1 MYSRNRTNQLQPTN
15 VVDAENLLKPA
26 SNKVMITVDSKNIT
40 LPNNEATL
48 NAHVSKS
55 NLKNLNIRPKELSYS
70 WKQVMTNRTAKSNN
84 SIIIKNA
91 DSKTLSVSNLSKGKY
106 KFQVSVT
113 GPKNIESKSFGEIN
127 VLSGIWIINS
137 WFILK

>member
-1 MYSRNRTNQLQPTN
+1 MYTRQKTNPLQPTN
-15 VVDAENLLKPA
+15 LVEAKNGLDSV
-26 SNKVMITVDSKNIT
+26 SNKVMVTVDSKNIT
-40 LPNNEATL
+40 LPNNEVTL
-48 NAHVSKS
+48 NAHISKS
-55 NLKNLNIRPKELSYS
+55 KLKNLGISSKDLRYS
-70 WKQVMTNRTAKSNN
+70 WKHVMINPTAKSDH

-127 VLSGIWIINS
+127 VLSGI
-137 WFILK
+137 

>member
-1 MYSRNRTNQLQPTN
+1 
-15 VVDAENLLKPA
+15 
-26 SNKVMITVDSKNIT
+26 MITVDSKNIT

-48 NAHVSKS
+48 NAHISKS
-55 NLKNLNIRPKELSYS
+55 NLKNLDIRPKELSYS

-113 GPKNIESKSFGEIN
+113 GPENIESKSFGEIN
-127 VLSGIWIINS
+127 VLSGI
-137 WFILK
+137 

>member
-15 VVDAENLLKPA
+15 LVDAKNSLKSI
-26 SNKVMITVDSKNIT
+26 SNKIMVTVDSKNIT

-48 NAHVSKS
+48 NAHISKS
-55 NLKNLNIRPKELSYS
+55 NLKNLDIRPKELRYS
-70 WKQVMTNRTAKSNN
+70 WKQVMANRTAKSDK

-127 VLSGIWIINS
+127 VLSGI
-137 WFILK
+137 